1 MNWNIGMPPKNIL
14 VALVVRKWHANIGDG
29 LRMSFIAADPSDHL
43 LSFGQIS
50 GKDLQ
55 VEPSQTV
62 RMGRL
67 VKDEDGLMVLDEDG
81 DQADFEVDAILA
93 WAHVPS
99 FAMDQA
105 AAQETDLLLRR
116 ISSPE

>member
-1 MNWNIGMPPKNIL
+1 MSWNIGMPPKNML

-29 LRMSFIAADPSDHL
+29 LRMSLIAADPGDHVL
-43 LSFGQIS
+43 AFGRIS
-50 GKDLQ
+50 GKDPQ
-55 VEPSQTV
+55 VEPAQTV
-62 RMGRL
+62 RMGQL
-67 VKDEDGLMVLDEDG
+67 VEDEDGLVVLDEDG

-99 FAMDQA
+99 FAMDPA

-116 ISSPE
+116 ISSPA

>member
-1 MNWNIGMPPKNIL
+1 
-14 VALVVRKWHANIGDG
+14 
-29 LRMSFIAADPSDHL
+29 
-43 LSFGQIS
+43 
-50 GKDLQ
+50 
-55 VEPSQTV
+55 
-62 RMGRL
+62 
-67 VKDEDGLMVLDEDG
+67 MVLDEDG

-116 ISSPE
+116 VKNAAG

>member
-1 MNWNIGMPPKNIL
+1 ML

-29 LRMSFIAADPSDHL
+29 LRMSFIAADPGDHL
-43 LSFGQIS
+43 LALGRIS

-62 RMGRL
+62 VMGRL
-67 VKDEDGLMVLDEDG
+67 VEDEGGLVVLDEDG
-81 DQADFEVDAILA
+81 DQADFDVDAILA

-105 AAQETDLLLRR
+105 AARETDLLLRR
-116 ISSPE
+116 ISSYR

>member
-1 MNWNIGMPPKNIL
+1 MSWNIGMPPKNML

-29 LRMSFIAADPSDHL
+29 LRMSFIAADPGDHVL
-43 LSFGQIS
+43 AFGRIS
-50 GKDLQ
+50 GKDPQ

-62 RMGRL
+62 RMGQL
-67 VKDEDGLMVLDEDG
+67 VEDEDGLMVLDEDG
-81 DQADFEVDAILA
+81 DQADFEIDTILA
-93 WAHVPS
+93 LAHVQS
-99 FAMDQA
+99 FAMDQE

>member
-1 MNWNIGMPPKNIL
+1 MTWNIGMPPKNMP
-14 VALVVRKWHANIGDG
+14 VALVVRKWHANIGND
-29 LRMSFIAADPSDHL
+29 LRMSFIAADPGDHL
-43 LSFGQIS
+43 LAFERVS
-50 GKDLQ
+50 GKDPQ
-55 VEPSQTV
+55 FEPSQTV
-62 RMGRL
+62 CMGS
-67 VKDEDGLMVLDEDG
+67 VAENDGELFVLDDDG
-81 DQADFEVDAILA
+81 NSADFEPTAILA